1 VLART
6 ALVTSSLAT
15 NSAASAISSAPQAVR
30 VARTRARAAA
40 GAVVRAP
47 SGGKSL
53 ASGQPAALTG
63 PVALTGRAEPT
74 VLTEPDGPEAISP
87 IVPGPASMVIADMP
101 G

>member
-1 VLART
+1 M
-6 ALVTSSLAT
+6 TSSLAT

-63 PVALTGRAEPT
+63 PAEPA
-74 VLTEPDGPEAISP
+74 VLTEPELTEADGPGAISP
-87 IVPGPASMVIADMP
+87 IVPGLASMVIADMP

>member
-53 ASGQPAALTG
+53 ASGQPVALTG
-63 PVALTGRAEPT
+63 PAEPT